1 MVKNTDKNV
10 KPPKGFFTL
19 ASESIKYNELRV
31 KEVIDRE
38 TVNGK
43 VKLML
48 AQLQDFGVLDILD
61 ILIVA
66 FVFYRVIIWIRGTR
80 AVQLI
85 KGLAVLLLAYFF
97 SRRFG
102 LAATSWLL
110 DKAMT
115 MGLIAIP
122 LIFQPELRRGL
133 EQLGRG
139 RLFTGSNRFLDE
151 GDASHMIR
159 EVVRAAQVLSQNK
172 VGALMVLE
180 RQTGLREVEETGI
193 PLDALVS
200 AEVLVNIFVPN
211 TPLHDGA
218 VIIRG
223 DRVTAAGCFLPLTEN
238 DVSKELGTRHRAA
251 IGISEQSDCVSVVVS
266 EETGI
271 ISLAHEGLLKRH
283 LDDSSL
289 SELLLGIFK
298 QEPAIPFLRWGS
310 LHG

>member
-1 MVKNTDKNV
+1 
-10 KPPKGFFTL
+10 
-19 ASESIKYNELRV
+19 
-31 KEVIDRE
+31 
-38 TVNGK
+38 
-43 VKLML
+43 ML
-48 AQLQDFGVLDILD
+48 TQLGEFGLLDVLDI
-61 ILIVA
+61 IIVA

-85 KGLAVLLLAYFF
+85 KGLAVLLLAYSF
-97 SRRFG
+97 SRRFE

-110 DKAMT
+110 NKGMT

-139 RLFTGSNRFLDE
+139 RLFSGTTRFVE
-151 GDASHMIR
+151 AGDVSHTIR
-159 EVVRAAQVLSQNK
+159 EVVRAVQVLSQNK

-180 RQTGLREVEETGI
+180 KQTGLKEVEETGI
-193 PLDALVS
+193 PLDAVVS

-218 VIIRG
+218 VIIRD

-238 DVSKELGTRHRAA
+238 DVSVELGTRHRAA
-251 IGISEQSDCVSVVVS
+251 LGISEQSDCVAVVVS

-271 ISLAHEGLLKRH
+271 ISLAHEGVLKRH
-283 LDDSSL
+283 LDESGL

-298 QEPAIPFLRWGS
+298 QESAIPFWRWGS

>member
-1 MVKNTDKNV
+1 
-10 KPPKGFFTL
+10 
-19 ASESIKYNELRV
+19 
-31 KEVIDRE
+31 
-38 TVNGK
+38 
-43 VKLML
+43 ML
-48 AQLQDFGVLDILD
+48 TQLHDFGVLDVVD

-80 AVQLI
+80 AVQLL

-97 SRRFG
+97 SSRFG

-110 DKAMT
+110 DKVMT

-139 RLFTGSNRFLDE
+139 RLFVGSHRFMDE
-151 GDASHMIR
+151 GDVSHTIR

-172 VGALMVLE
+172 IGALIVLE
-180 RQTGLREVEETGI
+180 RQTGLKEVEETGI

-223 DRVTAAGCFLPLTEN
+223 DRVAAAGCFLPLTEN
-238 DVSKELGTRHRAA
+238 NVSQELGTRHRAA
-251 IGISEQSDCVSVVVS
+251 LGISEQSDCAAVVVS
-266 EETGI
+266 EETGS
-271 ISLAHEGLLKRH
+271 ISLAHEGLIKRH
-283 LDDSSL
+283 LDETNL
-289 SELLLGIFK
+289 NELLLSIFK
-298 QEPAIPFLRWGS
+298 QEPTIPFLRWGS

>member
-1 MVKNTDKNV
+1 MLTQ
-10 KPPKGFFTL
+10 
-19 ASESIKYNELRV
+19 LR
-31 KEVIDRE
+31 
-38 TVNGK
+38 
-43 VKLML
+43 
-48 AQLQDFGVLDILD
+48 DFGMLDVLD

-85 KGLAVLLLAYFF
+85 KGLAVLLLAFFF

-110 DKAMT
+110 DKVMT
-115 MGLIAIP
+115 MGLIAVP

-139 RLFTGSNRFLDE
+139 RLFAG
-151 GDASHMIR
+151 ASRLMESEDVQGMIR
-159 EVVRAAQVLSQNK
+159 EVVRAVQVLSRNK
-172 VGALMVLE
+172 VGALIVLE
-180 RQTGLREVEETGI
+180 RQTGLKEVEETGI
-193 PLDALVS
+193 PLDAVVS

-218 VIIRG
+218 IIIRG
-223 DRVTAAGCFLPLTEN
+223 DRIAAAGCFLPLTESE
-238 DVSKELGTRHRAA
+238 VSQELGTRHRAA
-251 IGISEQSDCVSVVVS
+251 LGISEQSDCVAIVVS

-271 ISLAHEGLLKRH
+271 ISLTHEGRIKRH
-283 LDDSSL
+283 LDDTGL
-289 SELLLGIFK
+289 SELLQGIFK
-298 QEPAIPFLRWGS
+298 QEPSISFLRWGS

>member
-1 MVKNTDKNV
+1 
-10 KPPKGFFTL
+10 
-19 ASESIKYNELRV
+19 
-31 KEVIDRE
+31 
-38 TVNGK
+38 
-43 VKLML
+43 ML
-48 AQLQDFGVLDILD
+48 TQLHDFGVLDFLD
-61 ILIVA
+61 IIIVA

-85 KGLAVLLLAYFF
+85 KGLAVLLLAYLF
-97 SRRFG
+97 SRRFE

-110 DKAMT
+110 DKVMT

-139 RLFTGSNRFLDE
+139 RFFSGANRLLDTEDVTG
-151 GDASHMIR
+151 MIR
-159 EVVRAAQVLSQNK
+159 EVVRAVQVLSRSK
-172 VGALMVLE
+172 VGALIVLE
-180 RQTGLREVEETGI
+180 RQTGLGEVEETGI
-193 PLDALVS
+193 PLDAVVS

-223 DRVTAAGCFLPLTEN
+223 DRVAAAGCFLPLTES
-238 DVSKELGTRHRAA
+238 DVSQELGTRHRAA
-251 IGISEQSDCVSVVVS
+251 LGISEQSDCVTVVVS

-271 ISLAHEGLLKRH
+271 ISLTHEGRIKRH
-283 LDDSSL
+283 LDESSL
-289 SELLLGIFK
+289 NELLSGIFK
-298 QEPAIPFLRWGS
+298 QETGVPFLRWGS